1 MKPLSKILIINYKY
15 LGDLIVCTPAIR
27 AIRKSFPDS
36 KITLLARKE
45 YSNVL
50 QSNPNIDE
58 IICFENA
65 TKKLKGIRRIK
76 AELDFIKLLRKKKF
90 NCVISLQAGDRYTQW
105 AFLTGAQKRVGPEKQ
120 KLNFLLTDKVNVF
133 EDTISYREY
142 YLRIA
147 EHAGAVRD
155 GDNLEYYID
164 KKLEEWRKE
173 FFISNSLDKTGEL
186 IAIHPGASEPTKIW
200 PIEKYFEAINKLL
213 LKENRKIILLIGPA
227 EKKLV
232 AEHKLA
238 SNKNIVLCDTSDN
251 IHKLGSVLEKSKL
264 LICNDSGVR
273 HIAAALRINT
283 ITLFPIDKIDSWK
296 FYTEE
301 EKQYFI
307 LGKRNLENAS
317 NYFLDGINVSTV
329 IQKAEELLN
338 AN

>member
-1 MKPLSKILIINYKY
+1 MKPHSEILIINYKY

-27 AIRKSFPDS
+27 AIRKSFHDS

-45 YSNVL
+45 YSSVL

-58 IICFENA
+58 IIWFDSA
-65 TKKLKGIRRIK
+65 TKKLNGITRIK

-120 KLNFLLTDKVNVF
+120 KLNFLLTDKVDVF

-147 EHAGAVRD
+147 EHAGATRD
-155 GDNLEYYID
+155 GNNLEYYID
-164 KKLEEWRKE
+164 KKLEEWRRE
-173 FFISNSLDKTGEL
+173 FFISNSLDKIGEL
-186 IAIHPGASEPTKIW
+186 IAIHPGASEPTKVW
-200 PIEKYFEAINKLL
+200 PIEKYFEVIDKLL
-213 LKENRKIILLIGPA
+213 VKENRKIILLIGPA
-227 EKKLV
+227 EKQLIT
-232 AEHKLA
+232 EHKLA

-251 IHKLGSVLEKSKL
+251 IHKLGAVLEKSKL
-264 LICNDSGVR
+264 LICNDSGAR
-273 HIAAALRINT
+273 HLAAALGIKT
-283 ITLFPIDKIDSWK
+283 ITLFPEDKIGSWK
-296 FYTEE
+296 FYAEE

-307 LGKRNLENAS
+307 IGKRNLENPS
-317 NYFLDGINVSTV
+317 NYFLDGIDVSTV

-338 AN
+338 EN